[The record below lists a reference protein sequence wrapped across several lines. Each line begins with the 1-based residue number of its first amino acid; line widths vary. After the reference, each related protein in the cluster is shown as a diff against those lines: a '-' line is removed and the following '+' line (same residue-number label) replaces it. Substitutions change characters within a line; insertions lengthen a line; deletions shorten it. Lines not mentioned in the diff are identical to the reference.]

1 MVRLV
6 APITDQ
12 LSVLGCP
19 GSTFAGDAAK
29 RVMVGRL
36 DCAVPM
42 SGSPAH
48 RRKIMVVVR
57 IVVLSSHRPTA
68 AKIHFTPFHA
78 VSKALNYWELAPIV
92 YPGNR

>member
-1 MVRLV
+1 MVTLV

-29 RVMVGRL
+29 RAMVGGL
-36 DCAVPM
+36 PCACPI

-48 RRKIMVVVR
+48 RRKITVVVR
-57 IVVLSSHRPTA
+57 IVVLFSHRPIA
-68 AKIHFTPFHA
+68 AKIHFTRFCA
-78 VSKALNYWELAPIV
+78 VSKALNY
-92 YPGNR
+92 

>member
-92 YPGNR
+92 YPGSR